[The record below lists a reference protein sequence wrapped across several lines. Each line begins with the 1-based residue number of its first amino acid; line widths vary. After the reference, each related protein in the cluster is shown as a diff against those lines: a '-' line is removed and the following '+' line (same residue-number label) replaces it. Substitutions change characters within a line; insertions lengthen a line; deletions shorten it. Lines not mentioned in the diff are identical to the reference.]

1 MTESIARLVESAYDE
16 LFAEQFYEE
25 GDVNSES
32 CHNAAIREAHAHDG
46 EEIDNSNW
54 SAGSSGQSF
63 APNVTFRFSDGSEA
77 TVTYSGVYI

>member
-1 MTESIARLVESAYDE
+1 MTTIAKAVESAYDD

-25 GDVNSES
+25 GSVDSES
-32 CHNAAIREAHAHDG
+32 CYIAAIREAHAHDG

-63 APNVTFRFSDGSEA
+63 APNVTFRFKDGSEA
-77 TVTYSGVYI
+77 TVTYSGVYV